1 MAKKTMD
8 NGITMTTT
16 STFGSDYDAET
27 KIKEKEP
34 FNCLRK
40 ERIIVRHVP
49 KTTGIVT
56 DKKHI
61 LYGGM
66 AENAIRSFVVPML
79 GNGYVNFM
87 TTEEQECLENVM
99 GLEKGAL
106 NPQKRDANFW
116 SEANNNGLNRVF
128 LNRQDNFL
136 DLSVPEDYIKYKIL
150 LANKNIIAPSQR
162 VLQEHPKPT
171 YQFVIIQ
178 EGAEA
183 NTVSAKLSDK
193 KTAYIELGKIQDDVD
208 RMRVVLST
216 LQKKPVAPT
225 SKVGYLQSVLM
236 EFVDTDTKKFLSIVK
251 DQYFDTMVTLQKAVD
266 RGIVVKRGTFYY
278 DKETNS
284 PLCENGEDPTLR
296 NACKYLHSPKND
308 SVKFSLEKKIAES

>member
-8 NGITMTTT
+8 NGITMATTT
-16 STFGSDYDAET
+16 LGSDYDADTE
-27 KIKEKEP
+27 KIKEP
-34 FNCLRK
+34 FNCLKK

-66 AENAIRSFVVPML
+66 AENATRSFVVPML
-79 GNGYVNFM
+79 GNGFVNFL
-87 TTEEQECLENVM
+87 TADEQECLENVM
-99 GLEKGAL
+99 GLEKGSL
-106 NPQKRDANFW
+106 NSQKRDDNFW
-116 SEANNNGLNRVF
+116 SEANKNGMNRVF

-136 DLSVPEDYIKYKIL
+136 DLSIPEDYIKYKIL

-178 EGAEA
+178 EGVEA
-183 NTVSAKLSDK
+183 NTVSARLFDK

-208 RMRVVLST
+208 KMRVVLST

-225 SKVGYLQSVLM
+225 SKVGYLQTVLM
-236 EFVDTDTKKFLSIVK
+236 EFVDTDTKKFLSIVTDK
-251 DQYFDTMVTLQKAVD
+251 YFDTKVTIQKAVD
-266 RGIVVKRGTFYY
+266 RGIIVKRGTYYY

-284 PLCENGEDPTLR
+284 PLCENGEDPTIA
-296 NACKYLHSPKND
+296 NACKYLHSAKND
-308 SVKFSLEKKIAES
+308 SVKFAIEKKIADS